1 MNSQQKVTLLNQIAE
16 EVKNC
21 QKCELCKTATN
32 AVPGVGNPDT
42 KIMIIGEAPG
52 ATEDQQGLPFV
63 GRAGKLLDFMLAQ
76 INIKRSEIWIG
87 NIIKHRPPNNRDPLP
102 NEIEAC
108 KPYLTRQIEII
119 KPKLIVTLGRFSMNY
134 FLPEAK
140 ISLAHGVMHTISKG
154 QIAVATSST
163 QKSSNEI
170 GSYNLF
176 PVYHP
181 AAALRNPNMKITLLQ
196 DFLKIPAII
205 NKIEGT
211 NLVSSSSL
219 NPVSHEPDPESQ
231 VKMF

>member
-87 NIIKHRPPNNRDPLP
+87 NIIKHRPPANRDPFP
-102 NEIEAC
+102 NEITAC

-134 FLPEAK
+134 FLPDAK
-140 ISLAHGVMHTISKG
+140 ISLAHGTLHLVSLADPVNNTNNN
-154 QIAVATSST
+154 
-163 QKSSNEI
+163 QKIN
-170 GSYNLF
+170 SYNLF